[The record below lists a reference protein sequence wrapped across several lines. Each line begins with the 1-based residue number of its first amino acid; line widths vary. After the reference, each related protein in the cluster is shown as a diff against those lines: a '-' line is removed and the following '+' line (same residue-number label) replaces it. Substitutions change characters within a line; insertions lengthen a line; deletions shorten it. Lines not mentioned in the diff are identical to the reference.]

1 MLNRSFALLFVCACV
16 AVPVAAQ
23 SDSTMKNMPGMN
35 HGTAASGGGWS
46 KLPNMGNVDMSMG
59 LPMPKGMPMMP
70 GLMGLRPKTTDWMP
84 GAGINIASLAEAVP
98 RKTMELRDG
107 DTLNLEAKM
116 VKRTIAGKAIIM
128 YGYNGQYP
136 GPMIKIKQNSTIIV
150 KFKNSI
156 DLPSTVHWHG
166 VRLENK
172 SDGVPGMT
180 QDSVK
185 PGGTF
190 TYKVHFPDAGIYWY
204 HPHVREDIQQ
214 DLGLYGNMLV
224 EPTAADYYSP
234 VNREEVLTLD
244 DFLVNNDGPMP
255 WGKEAPDFVF
265 MGRFGNLFLVNGEP
279 EYHLEARKGEVV
291 RFFLTNVSNTRVY
304 NITFGDAPM
313 KIVASDESKFEHEET
328 VKSIVIAPAQRY
340 VVEVKFPKDGE
351 YLMTNSVQAINHFL
365 GEFYS
370 EADTLGMVMVD
381 AAPTDKDYST
391 QFATLRENADVKS
404 DIDKYRPYFDKAPDK
419 ELSMTVQIMDVPL
432 TIVQFLTVDT
442 AYRAPIEWND
452 GMPDMNWLA
461 TGKGVRWILRDKET
475 SKENMDVDWH
485 FKQGSVVKI
494 RLTNERR
501 SMHPMQHPIHLHGQR
516 FLVVAR
522 DGVPVPNKV
531 WKDTEL
537 VPVGQSVDILL
548 DASNPGKW
556 MLHCHI
562 AEHLQAGMMTMFTIE
577 PSTSSTQ

>member
-1 MLNRSFALLFVCACV
+1 MAAR
-16 AVPVAAQ
+16 VAAQ

-35 HGTAASGGGWS
+35 HGTAASSGGWS
-46 KLPNMGNVDMSMG
+46 QMPNMSNVDMSMG

-70 GLMGLRPKTTDWMP
+70 GLMGLRPKTTDWRP
-84 GAGINIASLAEAVP
+84 GAGINIATLAEAVP

-107 DTLNLEAKM
+107 DTLNLEAKI

-136 GPMIKIKQNSTIIV
+136 GPMIKIKQNSTITV

-166 VRLENK
+166 VRLENRN
-172 SDGVPGMT
+172 DGVPGMT
-180 QDSVK
+180 QEEVK

-190 TYKVHFPDAGIYWY
+190 TYRVHFPDAGVYWY
-204 HPHVREDIQQ
+204 HPHVREDIEQ
-214 DLGLYGNMLV
+214 DLGLFGNMIV
-224 EPTAADYYSP
+224 DPTAANYYSP

-279 EYHLEARKGEVV
+279 EYHLEAKKGEVV

-313 KIVASDESKFEHEET
+313 KIVASDVSKFEHEET
-328 VKSIVIAPAQRY
+328 VKSVVIAPAQRY
-340 VVEVKFPKDGE
+340 IVEVKFPKDGE
-351 YLMTNSVQAINHFL
+351 YYMTNSVQAINHFL

-381 AAPTDKDYST
+381 AAPADKDYST

-419 ELSMTVQIMDVPL
+419 ELSMTVQIQDVPL

-475 SKENMDVDWH
+475 AKENMDVDWH
-485 FKQGSVVKI
+485 FKQGDIVKI

-537 VPVGQSVDILL
+537 VSVGQSVDILL

-562 AEHLQAGMMTMFTIE
+562 AEHLQAGMMTMFTID
-577 PSTSSTQ
+577 PSSPASTQ

>member
-1 MLNRSFALLFVCACV
+1 MLLFACIV
-16 AVPVAAQ
+16 APVVAQ
-23 SDSTMKNMPGMN
+23 SDSTAMKNMPGMN
-35 HGTAASGGGWS
+35 MNHGSSGGSWAN
-46 KLPNMGNVDMSMG
+46 LPNMSNVDMSMG

-84 GAGINIASLAEAVP
+84 GQGIDISKLAEAVP
-98 RKTMELRDG
+98 QKTVEIADG
-107 DTLNLEAKM
+107 GTLELEAKL
-116 VKRTIAGKAIIM
+116 VRRTIAGKTLVM

-136 GPMIKIKQNSTIIV
+136 GPLIKVKQNSTITV
-150 KFKNSI
+150 KFKNSL

-166 VRLENK
+166 VRLANRN
-172 SDGVPGMT
+172 DGVPDVT
-180 QDSVK
+180 QAEVK
-185 PGGTF
+185 PGESF
-190 TYKVHFPDAGIYWY
+190 TYTVHFPDAGIYWY
-204 HPHVREDIQQ
+204 HPHVREDIEQ
-214 DLGLYGNMLV
+214 DLGLYGNMMV
-224 EPTAADYYSP
+224 DPSAADYYSP
-234 VNREEVLTLD
+234 VNREEVLMLD
-244 DFLVNNDGPMP
+244 DLLVNSDGPMP

-279 EYHLEARKGEVV
+279 EYHLQAKKGDVV
-291 RFFLTNVSNTRVY
+291 RFYLTNVSNTRVY

-313 KIVASDESKFEHEET
+313 KIVASDVSKYEHEET

-340 VVEVKFPKDGE
+340 VIEVKFPKDGE
-351 YLMTNSVQAINHFL
+351 YYMTNSVQAINHFL
-365 GEFYS
+365 GEFFS
-370 EADTLGMVMVD
+370 ETDTLGMVMVD
-381 AAPTDKDYST
+381 AAPTARDFST

-404 DIDKYRPYFDKAPDK
+404 DIDKYRQYFDKAPDK
-419 ELSMTVQIMDVPL
+419 ELTMTVAIQDVPL

-461 TGKGVRWILRDKET
+461 TGKGVRWILRDVQSNKD
-475 SKENMDVDWH
+475 NMDIDWH
-485 FKQGSVVKI
+485 FKQGDIVKI
-494 RLTNERR
+494 RLHNERR
-501 SMHPMQHPIHLHGQR
+501 AMHPMQHPIHLHGQR

-537 VPVGQSVDILL
+537 VPVGQTVDILV

-562 AEHLQAGMMTMFTIE
+562 AEHLQAGMMMMFTVD
-577 PSTSSTQ
+577 PATPASTGGQ